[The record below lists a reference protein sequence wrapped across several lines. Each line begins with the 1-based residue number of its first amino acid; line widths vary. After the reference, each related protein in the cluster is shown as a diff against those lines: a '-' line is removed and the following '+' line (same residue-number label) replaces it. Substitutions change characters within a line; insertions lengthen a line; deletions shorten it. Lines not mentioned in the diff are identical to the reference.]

1 MATDIRDTSKTPFSN
16 TSILNP
22 KANGISEAAQTAV
35 TDKSGNVVLGGDI
48 VKPKQKTPT
57 DAYATFF
64 KNVDQAVSA
73 QVPQVGVSN
82 GKISISAPQTF
93 FDSPVSTQLKNELQ
107 VLKGANLNN
116 AEVRNVLSKLNEEIR
131 RSYSEALVQQATG
144 WTPEEYNDYQYALQ
158 TVSSS
163 NPMKSNNT
171 LAWAKDGEIVKGED
185 GKPLKQTPKQWVDYW
200 RKTMTTQ
207 ERANYFKKS
216 LESNNPYERT
226 MALIL
231 GQGGTQAVYGFDPW
245 EQAGQGV
252 AAAWNQLKKFPEGT
266 FRLLA
271 ENHYAKRVEQLGEKL
286 NIPREALENPR
297 IINEQQF
304 EEMKDNIRGKSWNQ
318 LTDDEKAFVVEIGV
332 FQEPLTSSG
341 RKARKKIP
349 ELASIASKDDET
361 SRQMIENILDGGS
374 DKRLYAVKSMFDRY
388 KEINNSYAVWQGYG
402 DETGKLERE
411 LAENALWSRTSQ
423 TLGNIAGT
431 IGRFLWED
439 AVVRG
444 LTGGLSGGR
453 GFSMNRISDTLGDK
467 IVGTLVK
474 RGVSPASNA
483 GKGIMQF
490 AANVAGTIP
499 EDIVQS
505 AVDNVLTYNSAE
517 NANLLN
523 LSEMSD
529 NLKRNLVTMAIFNMV
544 KSGWSS
550 FRAIR
555 AAEKMAKQADLDMP
569 IEDIVAD
576 ADDLARAIDE
586 GQVPDTSGEKATII
600 DEDGTAKVLN
610 NITPEDADMMRA
622 SMEEATAMKATD
634 ADAEGEGAIKTGES
648 VGAEV
653 KTPDANADD
662 SVKISDENV
671 DTVKV
676 EVDTPDGKIVTEAPD
691 YRPRNR
697 TEAIELEVEPTPA
710 GVKHAQDVQMR
721 VVMSELP
728 FHIQE
733 FHDRFGDVQASDFDW
748 VWYNTK
754 KGLSPQQIVGTTDPT
769 TGRTVT
775 KNMINA
781 MEWWGEQPFTR
792 ELRMA
797 SREALGLEGDF
808 NTLGYLPHT
817 VYDPTNMSLEE
828 ALTGRLWETASGSSV
843 LGDDGNYKGFGGD
856 FEDRYRTFA
865 SNMLWDS
872 KNDAVATAKMI
883 EEAQMDGRELTPELV
898 EQSRR
903 AVEGEKMIRQKVND
917 ASSTKELTEALSSD
931 SDDIDWDQIDKNI
944 KEQAPKSGLGQAYHD
959 NYQDIYMGANVDA
972 VNSQLKVLGSSFDQQ
987 SDSMRKIIIGNGKSM
1002 YDWGG
1007 ADIVYAPQNALELVN
1022 RYLSE
1027 GGDLRAMLVDYIANH
1042 SHRSARYAGTI
1053 ADKWIAKL
1061 SDDAGSGPLTK
1072 GRAIYSLGNSMKWE
1086 AVTRLKKWLVT
1097 ANYSQFNGTTKSF
1110 IDRFLFNHVQMESVK
1125 NNAGISNKLSKALE
1139 TITGLR
1145 YRALFYG
1152 NIKNAL
1158 LQISEL
1164 NRLFTT
1170 FKWGDVAKMIKRLA
1184 TDDSFRARVNV
1195 YVDAV
1200 APRTSRLDA
1209 ELYGKYGNVA
1219 ESAKVGKDG
1228 VTFGDLG
1235 KATKDT
1241 ADAIGLGPINAA
1253 EALKNRTMVAALVQE
1268 ADGLGLSGDD
1278 ALRYIRNRF
1287 ERVALA
1293 ANEMGK
1299 IGLASNRLAKPM
1311 LFLQNF
1317 QIRELGMH
1325 YYNILDATGMAKNTP
1340 QKIINASKYLT
1351 KVLGTK
1357 LATTLLLARLGY
1369 SASQTL
1375 GLDPFGLL
1383 DNYNQMD
1390 EEDMEWIDKQIS
1402 GGVLTPFFSGGMT
1415 SLIADLYFMCRKAY
1429 EDSTQQ
1435 TVSDEA
1441 EQKLGSSWGLSL
1453 PEDAF
1458 SFESLMGGAENF
1470 APGSTFVKRLSQMN
1484 QMMNSG
1490 WATSSTGNKMYTAP
1504 DDVLNTVLG
1513 YLFGRSA
1520 TANAQQYNQTYGD
1533 NILQTLGRFNPLRR
1547 YNEFDPIDTKNYTD
1561 WFKGDANDLQQFN
1574 KGLRYFRE
1582 QRDNIIDTYE
1592 ETVRKSYASSDEKAE
1607 AKNDMGIKLEE
1618 LYDKLE
1624 RFVEAYEKKN
1634 GSITPNMVKQVV
1646 NVLNVGREVMEDTQ
1660 EEANARGLQQY
1671 SDALRRY
1678 SDMGLPAIGT
1688 YSGATESEPDK
1699 GTKYQGSP
1707 QFRAAV
1713 SGYYDIGD
1721 EAVATLK
1728 LADEKL
1734 SPLREAIKQR
1744 LSDAYAVSDWNTV
1757 GAIQQEYLKSFDQ
1770 VVAPIIALYGNSILT
1785 NTNVANQLRDMLST
1799 GTNRRSGNLIPS
1811 SQYSKNKYGKYQ
1823 SMPYESVDVGDWA
1836 AQRYRSNL
1844 YTSPTSRSYSTA
1856 KEDLIEIRK
1865 LISQRQLDRARARAL
1880 QLKVRVDN
1888 QVRALSRED
1897 YDWLNKFLKQGGK

>member
-1 MATDIRDTSKTPFSN
+1 METDIRSASKTPFSN

-22 KANGISEAAQTAV
+22 KANGISESAQTAV

-48 VKPKQKTPT
+48 IKPKQKTVT
-57 DAYATFF
+57 DTYASFF
-64 KNVDQAVSA
+64 KSVDQAVA
-73 QVPQVGVSN
+73 TQAPQVSVSN
-82 GKISISAPQTF
+82 GKISISAPQAF
-93 FDSPVSTQLKNELQ
+93 FDSPVSAQLKNELQ
-107 VLKGANLNN
+107 VLKGANLDN
-116 AEVRNVLSKLNEEIR
+116 AEVRNALNRLNEEIR
-131 RSYSEALVQQATG
+131 KSYSESLVQQATG

-158 TVSSS
+158 TVSGS
-163 NPMKSNNT
+163 NPMKSSNT
-171 LAWAKDGEIVKGED
+171 LVWAKDGEIVKGED

-200 RKTMTTQ
+200 RKTMSTK
-207 ERANYFKKS
+207 ERADYFKKS

-231 GQGGTQAVYGFDPW
+231 GQGGTEAVYGFDPW
-245 EQAGQGV
+245 EQAGQG
-252 AAAWNQLKKFPEGT
+252 AAAMWNQLKKFPEGT

-349 ELASIASKDDET
+349 ELASIASKDDEA

-374 DKRLYAVKSMFDRY
+374 DKGLYAVKSMFDRY

-402 DETGKLERE
+402 DETGKLEKE
-411 LAENALWSRTSQ
+411 LAESALWSRTSQ

-444 LTGGLSGGR
+444 LTGGLSGGK
-453 GFSMNRISDTLGDK
+453 GFSMNRISDKLGNG
-467 IVGTLVK
+467 IVSALAK
-474 RGVSPASNA
+474 KGVSPASNI
-483 GKGIMQF
+483 GKGFMQF
-490 AANVAGTIP
+490 AANLAGTIP
-499 EDIVQS
+499 EDIIQS
-505 AVDNVLTYNSAE
+505 AVDNVLTYNSEE

-529 NLKRNLVTMAIFNMV
+529 SLKRNLITMAIFNMV

-550 FRAIR
+550 FRTVR

-569 IEDIVAD
+569 IEDILAD

-600 DEDGTAKVLN
+600 DEDGTAKVLD

-622 SMEEATAMKATD
+622 SMEEATSMKATD
-634 ADAEGEGAIKTGES
+634 ADIEGEGTIKTEEPVETGL
-648 VGAEV
+648 
-653 KTPDANADD
+653 KTPDANVDD
-662 SVKISDENV
+662 SVKASDENV

-676 EVDTPDGKIVTEAPD
+676 EVDTPDGKIVAEAPD

-710 GVKHAQDVQMR
+710 SVKHAHDVQMK

-728 FHIQE
+728 VRLQE
-733 FHDRFGDVQASDFDW
+733 FHDKFGDVQVSDFDW

-754 KGLSPQQIVGTTDPT
+754 KGLSPEQIVGTTDPT

-775 KNMINA
+775 QNMVDA
-781 MEWWGEQPFTR
+781 MKWWGEQPFTK

-797 SREALGLEGDF
+797 SRGALGLEGDF

-817 VYDPTNMSLEE
+817 VYDPSNMSLEE
-828 ALTGRLWETASGSSV
+828 ALTGRLWETASGDSV
-843 LGDDGNYKGFGGD
+843 LGDDGKYKGFGGS
-856 FEDRYRTFA
+856 FEDRYKTFA
-865 SNMLWDS
+865 SNMLWDA
-872 KNDAVATAKMI
+872 KGDAVAAAKLI

-898 EQSRR
+898 EQSKR
-903 AVEGEKMIRQKVND
+903 AVEGEKLIRQKVNE

-931 SDDIDWDQIDKNI
+931 SDDIDWEKIDENI

-959 NYQDIYMGANVDA
+959 NYQDVYMNANVDA

-987 SDSMRKIIIGNGKSM
+987 SDSMKKIIIGNGKSM

-1007 ADIVYAPQNALELVN
+1007 ADIVYAHQNAIELVN
-1022 RYLSE
+1022 RYLTE
-1027 GGDLRAMLVDYIANH
+1027 GGDLREMLVEYIENH
-1042 SHRSARYAGTI
+1042 SHRSAKYAEAV
-1053 ADKWIAKL
+1053 ADKWIARL
-1061 SDDAGSGPLTK
+1061 SDDTGALTK
-1072 GRAIYSLGNSMKWE
+1072 GKAIYSLGNSMKWE

-1097 ANYSQFNGTTKSF
+1097 ANYSQFNSTTKSF

-1125 NNAGISNKLSKALE
+1125 NNVKIRDKLAKGLDA
-1139 TITGLR
+1139 ITGLR

-1158 LQISEL
+1158 LQVSEL

-1184 TDDSFRARVNV
+1184 TDSNFRARVDV

-1209 ELYGKYGNVA
+1209 ELLEKYGDVA

-1228 VTFGDLG
+1228 ITFKDLG
-1235 KATKDT
+1235 EKAKST
-1241 ADAIGLGPINAA
+1241 ADVIGLGPINAA

-1268 ADGLGLSGDD
+1268 ADSLGLTGDE
-1278 ALRYIRNRF
+1278 ALRHIRNRF

-1293 ANEMGK
+1293 ANEMGR
-1299 IGLASNRLAKPM
+1299 IGLASNKLAKPM

-1325 YYNILDATGMAKNTP
+1325 YYNIVDATGMAKSTP
-1340 QKIINASKYLT
+1340 KKILNVFKYLT

-1357 LATTLLLARLGY
+1357 LATTLLLTRLGY
-1369 SASQTL
+1369 SSSQAL

-1383 DNYNQMD
+1383 ENYNKMD

-1429 EDSTQQ
+1429 EESTQQ

-1441 EQKLGSSWGLSL
+1441 EQKLESSWGLALPDGMLSL
-1453 PEDAF
+1453 D
-1458 SFESLMGGAENF
+1458 SLVGGAENF
-1470 APGSTFVKRLSQMN
+1470 IPGSTFAKRLSQMN
-1484 QMMNSG
+1484 EMMNSG
-1490 WATSSTGNKMYTAP
+1490 WAVSSTGNKMYTAP

-1533 NILQTLGRFNPLRR
+1533 NLLQTLGRFNPLRR

-1618 LYDKLE
+1618 LYDRLE
-1624 RFVEAYEKKN
+1624 KFVEAYEKKN
-1634 GSITPNMVKQVV
+1634 GSITPSMVKQVV
-1646 NVLNVGREVMEDTQ
+1646 NVLNTGREVMEDTQ
-1660 EEANARGLQQY
+1660 EEANARGLQSY

-1678 SDMGLPAIGT
+1678 SDLGLPAIGT
-1688 YSGATESEPDK
+1688 YSGSTESEPSKD
-1699 GTKYQGSP
+1699 TKYQGSP
-1707 QFRAAV
+1707 QFRTAV
-1713 SGYYDIGD
+1713 SGYYDVGD
-1721 EAVATLK
+1721 EAAATLK
-1728 LADEKL
+1728 LADETLK
-1734 SPLREAIKQR
+1734 PLREAIKQR
-1744 LSDAYAVSDWNTV
+1744 LSDAYAVSDWGTV

-1770 VVAPIIALYGNSILT
+1770 VVAPIIALYGNGVLT

-1799 GTNRRSGNLIPS
+1799 GTNKRSGNLIPS
-1811 SQYSKNKYGKYQ
+1811 SQYTKNKYGKYQ

-1836 AQRYRSNL
+1836 AQRYRSDVYKN
-1844 YTSPTSRSYSTA
+1844 PTSRSYSTA
-1856 KEDLIEIRK
+1856 EEDLSAIK
-1865 LISQRQLDRARARAL
+1865 QLISQGKTARARARAL
-1880 QLKVRVDN
+1880 QLKTRVDA
-1888 QVRALSRED
+1888 QVRALSRKD